1 MARSADKRTRRVLV
15 AINNLELGGTQLN
28 AIDFARS
35 CRERGVESVLVGFEE
50 TLPPGPSM
58 LDVAKREGF
67 EIELVRHGSNI
78 IASSQRLVEIAEREQ
93 VELIHSYGGHW
104 TRLAYWGP
112 HRFGRIPM
120 VSMVYEM
127 IVPTFVPKYAPL
139 IIGTRYLL
147 EDYQDSWP
155 SPVYL
160 VSPPVDTER
169 DSPAIDATGF
179 VADLDLDPTAP
190 RVVIVCRLAEYM
202 KALAIEQAIA
212 SLRELD
218 RQRPQ
223 LVIVGSGD
231 AEARLRQLGDEMN
244 AELGRRAVVFAGA
257 LDDPRPAYSAA
268 DIVIGMG
275 GSAARALAFGKPLV
289 VSGEAGWYRTFTPD
303 TADAHFRNSFWSDE
317 AMPDAVRELATN
329 LSDLLGDESRRSE
342 LGHFGREFALQNFGL
357 DAMTDRLID
366 IYDTT
371 IENQG
376 HHRRRRW
383 FKGLSNELAPAARRL
398 VRSVRRRLGAQD
410 AEHVDGW

>member
-1 MARSADKRTRRVLV
+1 MLV

-35 CRERGVESVLVGFEE
+35 CRDRGVESVLVGFEE
-50 TLPPGPSM
+50 TLPPGPSV
-58 LDVAKREGF
+58 LDVARREGF
-67 EIELVRHGSNI
+67 EIELVRHSTNI
-78 IASSQRLVEIAEREQ
+78 IASSQRLVEIARREN

-112 HRFGRIPM
+112 NRFGRIPM

-127 IVPTFVPKYAPL
+127 IVPTVVPKYAPL

-147 EDYQDSWP
+147 EEYQDTWP

-169 DSPAIDATGF
+169 DSPAIEGDGF
-179 VADLDLDPTAP
+179 VGDLDLDPDAP

-202 KALAIEQAIA
+202 KALTIEQAIE
-212 SLRELD
+212 SLRALD

-223 LVIVGSGD
+223 LVVVGAGD
-231 AEARLRQLGDEMN
+231 AEERLRARGDAMN

-268 DIVIGMG
+268 DVVIGMG
-275 GSAARALAFGKPLV
+275 GSAARALAFAKPLV

-317 AMPDAVRELATN
+317 RMTDPVAELAAN
-329 LSDLLGDESRRSE
+329 LADLLDDGSRRDE
-342 LGHFGREFALQNFGL
+342 LGRFGREFAQRNFGL

-366 IYDTT
+366 IYDETVA
-371 IENQG
+371 QQD

-383 FKGLSNELAPAARRL
+383 VKGLANEAAPA
-398 VRSVRRRLGAQD
+398 VRRVVRTVSRRDDQS
-410 AEHVDGW
+410 GW